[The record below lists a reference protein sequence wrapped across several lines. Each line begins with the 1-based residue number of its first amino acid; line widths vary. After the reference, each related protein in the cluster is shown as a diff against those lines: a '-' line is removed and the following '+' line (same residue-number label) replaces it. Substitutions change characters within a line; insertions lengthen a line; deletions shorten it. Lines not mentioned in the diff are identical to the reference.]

1 MLGQMQKGKGGSRK
15 MKAVSCVLL
24 LGPKALRS
32 SELPRPTV
40 PALGRKVDL
49 EKGDA
54 RSQSISNR
62 HSSGHVQ

>member
-1 MLGQMQKGKGGSRK
+1 
-15 MKAVSCVLL
+15 MKVVSCVLL

-40 PALGRKVDL
+40 PALGQKVDL

-54 RSQSISNR
+54 RSQSISIG
-62 HSSGHVQ
+62 HSGGHMQ